1 MAENTAPATP
11 SASPKKSKPS
21 RPNIFARFGKYLKD
35 TKSEVKKVVWPTKS
49 QIINNSLVVIVMIV
63 LVGAFI
69 ALIDA
74 IFTYGLGLL
83 LGLAV

>member
-11 SASPKKSKPS
+11 KKSKVS
-21 RPNIFARFGKYLKD
+21 RPNLFARFGKFLKD
-35 TKSEVKKVVWPTKS
+35 TKSEVKKIVWPTKS
-49 QIINNSLVVIVMIV
+49 QIINNTIVVVVMIV
-63 LVGAFI
+63 LIGAFI
-69 ALIDA
+69 ALVDA